1 MTQQQKT
8 ILYVDDDEDDRD
20 ILSHV
25 ISEVSPGMSV
35 VLAEDGLRALDY
47 LNRQEESKAQLP
59 GLIVLDIN
67 MPYLDGRQT
76 LEKIRSNPGLKNIPI
91 IIFTSSEN
99 PHDKALFNSLGAEL
113 ITKPD
118 NIHYMNKV
126 VSYMVS
132 HYEEAASD

>member
-20 ILSHV
+20 ILSHA
-25 ISEVSPGMSV
+25 IREVSPDVGL
-35 VLAEDGLRALDY
+35 VLAEDGIRALDY
-47 LNRQEESKAQLP
+47 LNRQKERNAQLP

-91 IIFTSSEN
+91 IMFTSSES
-99 PHDKALFNSLGAEL
+99 PQDKALFNSQGVEL

-118 NIHYMNKV
+118 NIHYLNRI

-132 HYEEAASD
+132 HYAGSHE

>member
-20 ILSHV
+20 ILSHA
-25 ISEVSPGMSV
+25 IKEVSPDVGV

-47 LNRQEESKAQLP
+47 LNRQKERNAQLP

-76 LEKIRSNPGLKNIPI
+76 FEKIRSNPGLKNIPI

-99 PHDKALFNSLGAEL
+99 PQDKALFNSLGVEL

-118 NIHYMNKV
+118 NIDYMNKI

-132 HYEEAASD
+132 HYGEAASR

>member
-20 ILSHV
+20 ILFQV
-25 ISEVSPGMSV
+25 MSEVSPDVGV
-35 VLAEDGLRALDY
+35 VLAEDGLSALHY
-47 LNRQEESKAQLP
+47 LNTQKEHNAQLP

-99 PHDKALFNSLGAEL
+99 PQDKALFNSLGVEL

-118 NIHYMNKV
+118 NIQYMNGV
-126 VSYMVS
+126 VSYMIS
-132 HYEEAASD
+132 HYGEAASD

>member
-20 ILSHV
+20 ILSHAIRA
-25 ISEVSPGMSV
+25 ISPDVGL
-35 VLAEDGLRALDY
+35 VLAGDGLSALDY
-47 LNRQEESKAQLP
+47 LNRQKECNAQLP

-76 LEKIRSNPGLKNIPI
+76 LEKIRSNPALQNIPI

-99 PHDKALFNSLGAEL
+99 PQDKALFNSLGVEL

-118 NIHYMNKV
+118 NIHYMNRV
-126 VSYMVS
+126 ASYMVS
-132 HYEEAASD
+132 HYGEATSD

>member
-20 ILSHV
+20 ILSHAMR
-25 ISEVSPGMSV
+25 EVSPDVGV
-35 VLAEDGLRALDY
+35 VLAEDGIRALDY
-47 LNRQEESKAQLP
+47 LNRQKERNAQLP

-76 LEKIRSNPGLKNIPI
+76 FEKIRSNPGLENIPI

-99 PHDKALFNSLGAEL
+99 PQDKALFKSQGVEL

-118 NIHYMNKV
+118 NIHYMNRI

-132 HYEEAASD
+132 HCARS